1 MSTRNP
7 KDRAVISTI
16 NKLGWDLLIQFRTND
31 NAPYSNSTLVSGLST
46 FSALTMLAGAAVDPK
61 QREMCAKLG
70 AGSLRALQATY
81 PRMRRMLES
90 DNVFHSA
97 NGLVAEAQVCLS
109 PQYQDYLR
117 GLKVDANLHFRD
129 LADSVAEINKW
140 ISRTTN
146 HRIPSLLT
154 ADDLRGSV
162 VALINALIFA
172 AALAEPFHP
181 RDTVRCAPFY
191 PTTKNGLK
199 ATATVDMMYKH
210 GKEVLV
216 YQGERYTAV
225 RLPYRCTPPSEWSMI
240 AYLPNKDTPIQEMLQ
255 ILRTR
260 RIPSFAQ
267 HRVGR
272 LGLPRFQL
280 QVKHE
285 LNSTLQ
291 ALGFPIDGLFPTL
304 DMGGNNQVGNI
315 IQGLSVECNEKST
328 VAAAATAVMFER
340 GGPPPYIP
348 ELIFDHPFVF
358 AIVADELDLAI
369 CTGLFSGG

>member
-7 KDRAVISTI
+7 KDRVVIGTI
-16 NKLGWDLLIQFRTND
+16 NKLGWDLLIHFCTDD
-31 NAPYSNSTLVSGLST
+31 NSPYSNSTLVSGLST

-70 AGSLRALQATY
+70 AGSLRDLQATY
-81 PRMRRMLES
+81 PGMRRMLES

-97 NGLVAEAQVCLS
+97 NGLVAETQVCLS

-117 GLKVDANLHFRD
+117 RLMVDANLHFLN

-140 ISRTTN
+140 ISRTTKR
-146 HRIPSLLT
+146 RIPSLLT
-154 ADDLRGSV
+154 ADDLRDSA

-172 AALAEPFHP
+172 AAFAEPFRP

-191 PTTKNGLK
+191 PTIKNGSR
-199 ATATVDMMYKH
+199 ATATVDMMYRH
-210 GKEVLV
+210 GKGVLV
-216 YQGERYTAV
+216 YQGERCTAV

-240 AYLPNKDTPIQEMLQ
+240 ACLPNKDTPIQEMLQ

-272 LGLPRFQL
+272 LGLPRFEL
-280 QVKHE
+280 QVQHK

-291 ALGFPIDGLFPTL
+291 ALGFPIDGSFPAL
-304 DMGGNNQVGNI
+304 DMGGDTQVGNI
-315 IQGLSVECNEKST
+315 VQSLSLECNEKGT
-328 VAAAATAVMFER
+328 VAAVATAVIIGR

-348 ELIFDHPFVF
+348 ELIFDRPFVF

-369 CTGLFSGG
+369 CTGLFSGQ